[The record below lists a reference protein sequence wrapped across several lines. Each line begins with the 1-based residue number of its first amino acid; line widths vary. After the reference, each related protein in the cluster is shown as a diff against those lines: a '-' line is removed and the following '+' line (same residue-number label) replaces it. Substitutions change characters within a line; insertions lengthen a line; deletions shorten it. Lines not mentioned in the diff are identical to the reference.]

1 MSNDNSGLRNLQKEL
16 NELNQLVRTKDGIVE
31 SSSELSNIENT
42 NKYLSPVDIDNE
54 EFSGLVEK
62 VAVMQFEGNKRQDIM
77 LSLGLSSKEFKEIIL
92 SAEFEDI
99 KQKLV
104 QDNKTYLLAKI
115 LGKFDDA
122 INTLSD
128 LLVTAD
134 EDKVRMQSA
143 ALLIEN
149 AKELLNEAMVDKNAS
164 TISQVAKAAASG
176 GDETTIRLAE
186 FVIGKRKERGLP
198 SS

>member
-1 MSNDNSGLRNLQKEL
+1 MSNDNDGLRDMQREL
-16 NELNQLVRTKDGIVE
+16 NDLNRLVKAKNSIVE
-31 SSSELSNIENT
+31 ANTQLTGIEKTNQSLSIVE
-42 NKYLSPVDIDNE
+42 IDNE
-54 EFSGLVEK
+54 EFSSLVEK
-62 VAVMQFEGNKRQDIM
+62 VASMQFEGNKRQDIM
-77 LSLGLSSKEFKEIIL
+77 LSLGLSGKEFKEIIL
-92 SAEFEDI
+92 SAEYEDI

-149 AKELLNEAMVDKNAS
+149 AKELLQDALNDRTAS

-186 FVIGKRKERGLP
+186 FVIGKRKERGLDK
-198 SS
+198 

>member
-1 MSNDNSGLRNLQKEL
+1 MSSGNDGLRDMQREL
-16 NELNQLVRTKDGIVE
+16 NDLNRLVKAKNSIVE
-31 SSSELSNIENT
+31 ANTQLTGIEKTNQSLSIVE
-42 NKYLSPVDIDNE
+42 IDNE
-54 EFSGLVEK
+54 EFSSLVEK
-62 VAVMQFEGNKRQDIM
+62 VASMQFEGNKRQDIM
-77 LSLGLSSKEFKEIIL
+77 LSLGLSRKEFKEIIL
-92 SAEFEDI
+92 SAEYEDI

-149 AKELLNEAMVDKNAS
+149 AKELLQDALNDRTAS
-164 TISQVAKAAASG
+164 TISQVAKVAASG

-186 FVIGKRKERGLP
+186 FVIGKRKERGLDK
-198 SS
+198 

>member
-1 MSNDNSGLRNLQKEL
+1 MSSGNDGLRDMQREL
-16 NELNQLVRTKDGIVE
+16 NDLNRLVRAKDGIVE
-31 SSSELSNIENT
+31 SNPQLSSIEKISSGLSIVE
-42 NKYLSPVDIDNE
+42 IDNE
-54 EFSGLVEK
+54 EFSSLVEK
-62 VAVMQFEGNKRQDIM
+62 VATMQFEGNKRQDVM
-77 LSLGLSSKEFKEIIL
+77 LSLGLSGKEFKEIIL

-104 QDNKTYLLAKI
+104 QDNKTYLMAKV

-149 AKELLNEAMVDKNAS
+149 AKELLQDAMNDRTGS
-164 TISQVAKAAASG
+164 TISQVAKAAAAG

-186 FVIGKRKERGLP
+186 FVIGKRRERGLDKE
-198 SS
+198 

>member
-1 MSNDNSGLRNLQKEL
+1 MNSGNDGLRDMQREL
-16 NELNQLVRTKDGIVE
+16 NDLNRLVRAKDGIVE
-31 SSSELSNIENT
+31 SNPQLSSIEKINSGLSIVE
-42 NKYLSPVDIDNE
+42 IDNE
-54 EFSGLVEK
+54 EFSSLVEK
-62 VAVMQFEGNKRQDIM
+62 VATMQFEGNKRQDIM

-104 QDNKTYLLAKI
+104 QDNKTYLMAKI

-149 AKELLNEAMVDKNAS
+149 AKELLQDALNDRTAS

-186 FVIGKRKERGLP
+186 FVIGKRKERGLDK
-198 SS
+198 

>member
-1 MSNDNSGLRNLQKEL
+1 MSDGNDGLRDMQKEL
-16 NELNQLVRTKDGIVE
+16 NDLNRLVRAKEGIIENNPQLSSIKKVNTGLSIVE
-31 SSSELSNIENT
+31 M
-42 NKYLSPVDIDNE
+42 DNE
-54 EFSGLVEK
+54 EFSSLVEK
-62 VAVMQFEGNKRQDIM
+62 VATMQFEGNKRQDIM

-104 QDNKTYLLAKI
+104 QDNKTYLMAKI

-149 AKELLNEAMVDKNAS
+149 AKELLQDALNDRTAS

-186 FVIGKRKERGLP
+186 FVIGKRKERGLDQ
-198 SS
+198 